1 MFTLHTRLAL
11 NDLSLTPAA
20 QRTAYTG
27 DVILSSDMNKAGPT
41 FRRLYSIF
49 LPRPTVIPT
58 HQEPYEYPPP
68 YHMVERFERVPRYV
82 FTLQELS
89 LTESWHSGQHS
100 MLYAIGSTGDLT
112 PSPLLRRHHQ
122 NHVDRYYSLFTEL
135 HSELQSIITHTP
147 DHPDVN
153 DLHDF
158 AQRVNFYLA
167 RIQPRTSDE

>member
-11 NDLSLTPAA
+11 QHQDLSHPA
-20 QRTAYTG
+20 QRYIYTG
-27 DVILSSDMNKAGPT
+27 DVLLCSSMTPAGPIY
-41 FRRLYSIF
+41 RRLYSIF

-58 HQEPYEYPPP
+58 HQEPYDYPPP

-112 PSPLLRRHHQ
+112 PSPLLRRHYQ
-122 NHVDRYYSLFTEL
+122 NNADRYYSLFLEL
-135 HSELQSIITHTP
+135 HSELQSIITHAP
-147 DHPDVN
+147 SHPDVN
-153 DLHDF
+153 NLHDF
-158 AQRVNFYLA
+158 AQRVNFYLK